1 MAKKTKTQPKA
12 RKTISS
18 NNLADLSKLVKELAQ
33 DDENPENQQKLSA
46 LDKKIIYNE
55 FQNSTYTL
63 VSPMAYLI
71 GIDKENFGEENA
83 RPFLLKS
90 YEELDAHRPILILH
104 AHASRKRTICSR
116 SYSPPSM
123 LMRSVR
129 SGGSV
134 SAHSS

>member
-12 RKTISS
+12 RKTITS
-18 NNLADLSKLVKELAQ
+18 NNLADLSKLVQALEI
-33 DDENPENQQKLSA
+33 DDENPENQQKPSA

-90 YEELDAHRPILILH
+90 YERT
-104 AHASRKRTICSR
+104 KRRALFAICAAFAR
-116 SYSPPSM
+116 RWNAIIQP
-123 LMRSVR
+123 L
-129 SGGSV
+129 
-134 SAHSS
+134 

>member
-1 MAKKTKTQPKA
+1 MAKKTKAQPKA
-12 RKTISS
+12 RKTITS

-33 DDENPENQQKLSA
+33 DDENPENQQKPSA

-83 RPFLLKS
+83 RPFLLKRRTGRAQRG
-90 YEELDAHRPILILH
+90 AHYPQ
-104 AHASRKRTICSR
+104 
-116 SYSPPSM
+116 
-123 LMRSVR
+123 SVP
-129 SGGSV
+129 
-134 SAHSS
+134 HSHGDGTQLSSHCE

>member
-12 RKTISS
+12 RKTITS
-18 NNLADLSKLVKELAQ
+18 NNLADLSKLVQALEI
-33 DDENPENQQKLSA
+33 DDENPENQQKPSA

-83 RPFLLKS
+83 RPFLQRAES
-90 YEELDAHRPILILH
+90 HSI
-104 AHASRKRTICSR
+104 
-116 SYSPPSM
+116 
-123 LMRSVR
+123 R
-129 SGGSV
+129 SGGAAGTGRRQNLQSK
-134 SAHSS
+134 AGY

>member
-12 RKTISS
+12 RKTITS
-18 NNLADLSKLVKELAQ
+18 NNLADLSKLVQALEI
-33 DDENPENQQKLSA
+33 DDENPENQQKPSA

-90 YEELDAHRPILILH
+90 YEELDAQRG
-104 AHASRKRTICSR
+104 AH
-116 SYSPPSM
+116 YPQ
-123 LMRSVR
+123 SVP
-129 SGGSV
+129 
-134 SAHSS
+134 HSHGDGTQLSSHCE

>member
-12 RKTISS
+12 RKTITS
-18 NNLADLSKLVKELAQ
+18 NNLADLSKLVQALKI
-33 DDENPENQQKLSA
+33 DDENPENQQKPSA

-90 YEELDAHRPILILH
+90 TKSWMRT
-104 AHASRKRTICSR
+104 KRRALFAICAAFAR
-116 SYSPPSM
+116 RWNAIIQP
-123 LMRSVR
+123 L
-129 SGGSV
+129 
-134 SAHSS
+134 

>member
-12 RKTISS
+12 RKTITS

-33 DDENPENQQKLSA
+33 DDENPENQQKPSA

-71 GIDKENFGEENA
+71 GIDKETLAKKMQGHF
-83 RPFLLKS
+83 
-90 YEELDAHRPILILH
+90 
-104 AHASRKRTICSR
+104 C
-116 SYSPPSM
+116 
-123 LMRSVR
+123 
-129 SGGSV
+129 
-134 SAHSS
+134 